1 MIAWDELPELLDRP
15 TLRRRLGLTRAD
27 IDRVFDRAEMVYRL
41 MDSRKAYVHRDEV
54 RELLEAKV
62 PA

>member
-1 MIAWDELPELLDRP
+1 MIDWSALPELLDRP

-27 IDRVFDRAEMVYRL
+27 IDRVFDRSVVLSIPE
-41 MDSRKAYVHRDEV
+41 SRKSYVHRDDV
-54 RELLEAKV
+54 RELLEERA